1 MATIIKPK
9 RSEVAASVPTSSD
22 LATGELAINSTD
34 GKMYIKDSGNVIRE
48 IGGAGAVSLQTA
60 TNVSGKTTNDIE
72 LNGSSLIFEGITAD
86 AFETT
91 LRAEDPTSDRTI
103 SLPNQSGTVAMVGDT
118 LAYSIVFGS

>member
-60 TNVSGKTTNDIE
+60 TNVSNKTTNDIE
-72 LNGSSLIFEGITAD
+72 LNGSSIIFEGITAD

-91 LRAEDPTSDRTI
+91 FRAEDPTSDRTI